1 MNPEI
6 TFISD
11 EDIKLIGKILETRQS
26 DGSDI
31 SKTETII
38 YKKIKLLMRQH
49 EAADKAQT
57 EMLEIRK
64 ELMELIAPAE
74 EK

>member
-31 SKTETII
+31 SKTETVI

>member
-31 SKTETII
+31 SKTETLI